1 VPRPISATLDEAT
14 RSAIIAMAWADE
26 VPFAA
31 ITEQYGLSES
41 QIIDLMRR
49 QLKRGSFVLWRQRVR
64 GRISKLSKG
73 QAPHT

>member
-1 VPRPISATLDEAT
+1 MPRPITTDIDEAT

-31 ITEQYGLSES
+31 ITEQYGFTEP

-49 QLKRGSFVLWRQRVR
+49 ELKRGSFVLWRQRVR
-64 GRISKLSKG
+64 GRLSKLSKA
-73 QAPHT
+73 QPLQD